1 MIKKTDTK
9 IITIVIDSI
18 LVTILIYMILLPMA
32 KKVNKLC
39 FDNKLIRKLYFKK
52 NKKSD
57 DPL

>member
-32 KKVNKLC
+32 KKVNKLS